1 MNTVHKQQTFERNQ
15 SKRNY
20 GFGKNISFATA
31 MVLRAAFGNGHYQTR
46 DTHHQRFRHFIRYC
60 QQEWRIKDI
69 RDVQQ
74 STLNHYLQH
83 LKSEIDNERCKISY
97 AQNLISTVNVVLEAF
112 RGNDE
117 ISIPSPSKALGRRS
131 HIRTRDPRC
140 EMEQLAEVIAK
151 AKSLGLERAAAV
163 ALLAFAFAMR
173 FREAALADLIRIRTE
188 SLTGEVTILEGC
200 KGGRKSNDRKITFE
214 KDQQFALEYAL
225 SVKPKLSRN
234 LLAPDEKYIDFK
246 CQSAQRLRPI
256 LKENGIKHFHEL
268 RASRLVKIYEQKAC
282 VLPPF
287 LGGFPTKKQDQ
298 TGRKYVALA
307 AGHGAQR
314 TGVSYVGGKEND
326 QKR

>member
-1 MNTVHKQQTFERNQ
+1 MNTVHKQQIFERNQ

-74 STLNHYLQH
+74 STLDHYVQH
-83 LKSEIDNERCKISY
+83 LKSEIDNKRFQISY
-97 AQNLISTVNVVLEAF
+97 AQNLLSTVNVVLKAF

-117 ISIPSPSKALGRRS
+117 ISITSPSKALGRRS

-140 EMEQLAEVIAK
+140 DMGQLTEIISEAK
-151 AKSLGLERAAAV
+151 PLGLERAAAV
-163 ALLAFAFAMR
+163 ALLAFAFGMR
-173 FREAALADLIRIRTE
+173 FREAVLADLIRIRSE
-188 SLTGEVTILEGC
+188 SRTGEVTILEGC
-200 KGGRKSNDRKITFE
+200 KGGRRCDERKITIQD
-214 KDQQFALEYAL
+214 DQKFALEYAL

-234 LLAPDEKYIDFK
+234 LLASGEKYIDFRR
-246 CQSAQRLRPI
+246 QEARRLRSI
-256 LKENGIKHFHEL
+256 LKGNGIRHFHEL
-268 RASRLVKIYEQKAC
+268 RAARLVLIYEEKAG

-287 LGGFPTKKQDQ
+287 LGGAPTNEQDQ
-298 TGRKYVALA
+298 KGRKYVAIA

-326 QKR
+326 QGN